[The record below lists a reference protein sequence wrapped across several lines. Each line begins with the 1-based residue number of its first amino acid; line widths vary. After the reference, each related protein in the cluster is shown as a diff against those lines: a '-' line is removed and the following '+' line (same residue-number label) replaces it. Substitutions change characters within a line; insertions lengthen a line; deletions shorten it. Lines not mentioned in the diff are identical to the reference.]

1 MSSDKH
7 RRLGLEIAYL
17 RLASRE
23 GGLAVNVKWARG
35 MTRVLDGMIAAG
47 DLVRERVNTG
57 QRKRV
62 TTLQTSPQGAAKL
75 AHALA
80 RHGDAF
86 GPIGALG
93 RIEPVR
99 IRKEVRRRNAV
110 TPTERRLHQDRL
122 HARQQAIEALAAGR
136 G

>member
-7 RRLGLEIAYL
+7 RRLALEVAYL
-17 RLASRE
+17 RLACRE

-47 DLVRERVNTG
+47 DLVRDRVNTG

-62 TTLQTSPQGAAKL
+62 TTLQASPQGAAKL

-86 GPIGALG
+86 GPTAALG

-99 IRKEVRRRNAV
+99 IRKEVRRRNAIA
-110 TPTERRLHQDRL
+110 PAERRVRQDRL
-122 HARQQAIEALAAGR
+122 RARQQAMQGLAASR